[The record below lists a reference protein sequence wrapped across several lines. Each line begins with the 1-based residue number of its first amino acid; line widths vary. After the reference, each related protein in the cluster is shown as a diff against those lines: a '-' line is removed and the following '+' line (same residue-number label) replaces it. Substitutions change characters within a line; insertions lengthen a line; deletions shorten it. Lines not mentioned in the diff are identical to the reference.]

1 MSTTLLLNGRAR
13 RFVLALLVGSGL
25 ILSSQAIYVQSE
37 AASSVQWVDGKDDQN
52 CLNDDSGRAE
62 TELPGEFWCQPIVGC
77 YQDDDGK
84 WVLPSRKTGIW
95 QGNPS
100 DVKYADEIV
109 KPTPK
114 PTTPK
119 PITPKP
125 TTPPKSGG
133 SNGGSDGGTN
143 GGTGSNG
150 GAPGTVGAPAP
161 EVVPPGA
168 PTAPAAPTVAVKGS
182 DVTVTWVASPNAA
195 LETVTGYTVQF
206 TDAAPVQ
213 VDAATL
219 THTFTGLKD
228 GNYRAAVQA
237 VNAAG
242 PSLTSPPSEVAT
254 VGTPI
259 TEVVGE
265 VAVDGELTPGGTVTV
280 TGTKFAKDVPELSL
294 ELHSDP
300 VVLGT
305 VATDAKGAFTTTV
318 TIPSTIEAG
327 DHSLVVLYDGDEITS
342 APVVV
347 AEAAAAAGEDDKKDT
362 AAAAVKTVP
371 PYLGLAILAALGAA
385 GAGSLVW
392 HTATGR
398 RRRARKGAFLG
409 QQLPAG
415 AVGVN

>member
-1 MSTTLLLNGRAR
+1 MSNTISRATRAR
-13 RFVLALLVGSGL
+13 RFILALLVGSGL
-25 ILSSQAIYVQSE
+25 VLSSQAIYVGAS
-37 AASSVQWVDGKDDQN
+37 AASVQWVDGGDDSP
-52 CLNDDSGRAE
+52 CLNDDTGKAL
-62 TELPGEFWCQPIVGC
+62 TELPTEYFCTPIVGC
-77 YQDDDGK
+77 YQGDDGK

-95 QGNPS
+95 QGNPA
-100 DVKYADEIV
+100 DVRYADEIV

-119 PITPKP
+119 PTTPKP
-125 TTPPKSGG
+125 TTPTKNPVTKPTTPTNGVV
-133 SNGGSDGGTN
+133 NGGGTGTN
-143 GGTGSNG
+143 GGTE
-150 GAPGTVGAPAP
+150 APAA

-168 PTAPAAPTVAVKGS
+168 PTAPAAPTVTVKGS
-182 DVTVTWVASPNAA
+182 DVTVTWLASPNAA
-195 LETVTGYTVQF
+195 LETVTGYTLQF

-213 VDAATL
+213 LPATTF

-242 PSLTSPPSEVAT
+242 PSLTSAPSEVAT

-265 VAVDGELTPGGTVTV
+265 VVVDGDLVPGGTVTV

-318 TIPSTIEAG
+318 TIPATVEAG
-327 DHSLVVLYDGDEITS
+327 DHSLVVLYDGDEITN
-342 APVVV
+342 APVKI
-347 AEAAAAAGEDDKKDT
+347 AETAAVTATDDKDDS

-371 PYLGLAILAALGAA
+371 PYFGLAILAALGAA
-385 GAGSLVW
+385 GALSLVW
-392 HTATGR
+392 HVVTGR
-398 RRRARKGAFLG
+398 RRRARNGFIG
-409 QQLPAG
+409 QQIPAG
-415 AVGVN
+415 AAGVS